1 MLLTGQFAHSLSV
14 QSPLF
19 CLCTTVTDEEKT
31 VSVKEGESVTLKT
44 AAEIRRDD
52 QILWTFGPQETLIAE
67 IKSETREITTFDGAD
82 GRFRDKLKLDK
93 TGSLTIT
100 NITTEHIGV
109 YNLQTISSRGT
120 SYQRFIVTVR
130 REYLR
135 SFSIIMSCSMAVVSH
150 IKLYKLP

>member
-1 MLLTGQFAHSLSV
+1 M
-14 QSPLF
+14 
-19 CLCTTVTDEEKT
+19 TDEEKT

-44 AAEIRRDD
+44 DAEIRRDD

-109 YNLQTISSRGT
+109 YNIQTISSRGT
-120 SYQRFIVTVR
+120 SYQRFIVIVR
-130 REYLR
+130 CE
-135 SFSIIMSCSMAVVSH
+135 
-150 IKLYKLP
+150 

>member
-31 VSVKEGESVTLKT
+31 VSVKEGDSVTLKT

-109 YNLQTISSRGT
+109 YKLQTISSRGT

-135 SFSIIMSCSMAVVSH
+135 SFSIIMSCSVAVVSH

>member
-31 VSVKEGESVTLKT
+31 VSVKEEDSVTLKT

-100 NITTEHIGV
+100 NITTEHIGF
-109 YNLQTISSRGT
+109 YKLQTISSRGT

>member
-1 MLLTGQFAHSLSV
+1 M
-14 QSPLF
+14 
-19 CLCTTVTDEEKT
+19 TDEERT

-44 AAEIRRDD
+44 DAEIWRDD

-67 IKSETREITTFDGAD
+67 IKSENREITTFDGAD
-82 GRFRDKLKLDK
+82 GRFRDKLKLDT

>member
-1 MLLTGQFAHSLSV
+1 M
-14 QSPLF
+14 
-19 CLCTTVTDEEKT
+19 TDEERT

-44 AAEIRRDD
+44 DAEIRRDD

-67 IKSETREITTFDGAD
+67 RETREITTFDGAD

-120 SYQRFIVTVR
+120 KNLRFIVTVR
-130 REYLR
+130 REYVK
-135 SFSIIMSCSMAVVSH
+135 SCCSVAVISH
-150 IKLYKLP
+150 INLDKLP

>member
-1 MLLTGQFAHSLSV
+1 M
-14 QSPLF
+14 
-19 CLCTTVTDEEKT
+19 TDEERT

-44 AAEIRRDD
+44 DAEIRRDD
-52 QILWTFGPQETLIAE
+52 QILWVFGPQETLIAG

-109 YNLQTISSRGT
+109 YKLQTISSRGT

-130 REYLR
+130 CEYVK
-135 SFSIIMSCSMAVVSH
+135 SCCSVAVISH
-150 IKLYKLP
+150 INLDKLP